1 MLIIDL
7 SASSKLNE
15 IFVSTNAYIVYR
27 KFIYMY
33 EFWSRDL
40 IHMYNLKN

>member
-33 EFWSRDL
+33 EFL
-40 IHMYNLKN
+40 ISGLDSSV